1 MGCDGPMSKPS
12 GAKAGPA
19 QIPIPNPGSV
29 DLGSEEEV
37 PTQLCADDAAIAP
50 AAEQ

>member
-1 MGCDGPMSKPS
+1 MSKPS
-12 GAKAGPA
+12 GAYAGPG

-29 DLGSEEEV
+29 DLGSEEEEV
-37 PTQLCADDAAIAP
+37 PTPLCADDAAIAL